1 MSAVT
6 TVIGNTT
13 SDFELRFTQ
22 GGKAVANVTVAVSE
36 RKFDKTK
43 NEYVDGETWFA
54 RCTVWGELAENVA
67 ASILKGT
74 RVIGQG
80 RIGQRDWE
88 DKDGGKRTSV
98 EVTLDSIGPDLR
110 YSTASVTR
118 ASSGNR
124 GGTEA
129 TTGEPWANTPAA
141 NPAASQGE
149 SNGFAF
155 EGDSPF

>member
-141 NPAASQGE
+141 NPTASQGYTDE
-149 SNGFAF
+149 V
-155 EGDSPF
+155 PF